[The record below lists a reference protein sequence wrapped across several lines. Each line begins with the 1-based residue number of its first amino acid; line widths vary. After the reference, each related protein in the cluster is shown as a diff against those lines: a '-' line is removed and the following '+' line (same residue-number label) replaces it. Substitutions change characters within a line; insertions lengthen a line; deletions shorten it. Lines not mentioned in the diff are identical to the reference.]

1 MGVECLK
8 GKGNLRQR
16 VEKAL
21 SINPEYT
28 PSWIC
33 VKLNNLSG
41 DEFMRRFADNTLE
54 YPAESVSRAVR
65 KARQENE
72 SLRDAKH
79 LVRQFNAEHIRT
91 EIVKGEHMNDY
102 KINQGSFL

>member
-1 MGVECLK
+1 MGSEILRGKSDLK
-8 GKGNLRQR
+8 TR

-21 SINPEYT
+21 SINPEYRAE
-28 PSWIC
+28 WIC
-33 VKLNNLSG
+33 VKLNNLSPS
-41 DEFMRRFADNTLE
+41 EFVERFASGTLE
-54 YPAESVSRAVR
+54 YPSESVSRAVR

-91 EIVKGEHMNDY
+91 EIVKESHMNDH
-102 KINQGSFL
+102 KIKQASFL

>member
-1 MGVECLK
+1 MGIEILRGKSDLK
-8 GKGNLRQR
+8 SR

-21 SINPEYT
+21 SINPEYK
-28 PSWIC
+28 PGYIC
-33 VKLNNLSG
+33 SKLNNVS
-41 DEFMRRFADNTLE
+41 DEEFRRRVEQESLE
-54 YPAESVSRAVR
+54 YPLESVSRAVR

-91 EIVKGEHMNDY
+91 EIVKESHMNDH
-102 KINQGSFL
+102 KIKQASFL